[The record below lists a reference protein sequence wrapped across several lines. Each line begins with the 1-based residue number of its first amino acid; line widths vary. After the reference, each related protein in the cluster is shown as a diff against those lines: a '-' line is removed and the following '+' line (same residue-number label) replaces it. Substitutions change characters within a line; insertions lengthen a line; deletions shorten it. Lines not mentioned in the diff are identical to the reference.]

1 VVVCGGHREV
11 FCQTRVIDNSALIPE
26 AYVEIYLDRTSGI
39 SHPTSQQEEQLK
51 RSEDEL
57 QSACGQDFHQGM
69 GALSWSHDR
78 SPNRKY
84 GRLEIHLG
92 ILLFVVTRS

>member
-1 VVVCGGHREV
+1 MVVCGGHREV
-11 FCQTRVIDNSALIPE
+11 FCQTRVTDSSPLIPE
-26 AYVEIYLDRTSGI
+26 VYVEIYLDKTSGI

-57 QSACGQDFHQGM
+57 QATCGRDFHRGM

-78 SPNRKY
+78 SPNRQHE
-84 GRLEIHLG
+84 RLGIQSG
-92 ILLFVVTRS
+92 ILLWVVTTS